1 MKRSPAAAALLV
13 VAVAAAAAADE
24 STWSAASPY
33 AQLAREPTLI
43 PKGKG
48 MLFIPTMSLPIG
60 NEPKFQVFRDG
71 REVRS
76 ASPGRGLSLD
86 PGMYQVRFGS
96 GNLSQLI
103 RRNVPVFEGETTM
116 LKPTWSALVIEV
128 IDRTRTSVNESY
140 ELFDESGESYG
151 TGFGIEEER
160 GERVRTWILKPGVYS
175 VVRLG
180 DSFATIDK
188 FSVQLLP
195 GTLTQRN
202 LVHDGETGGFTSFYQ
217 RPLLHALTPRAT
229 SAFLSQ
235 TEISGSV
242 RVNTSQ
248 KTAADNL
255 TSANLVFQL
264 FNRTGYNTDRHFAS
278 IRIHL
283 EQGANWQEGNELQ
296 KGIDHAEGR
305 ITYIHRLSPRIGP
318 YLRGVIHSNVFP
330 SETRF
335 RAPRDL
341 IRTTTSGRSDT
352 LRQITR
358 FTTAPSFSPITFR
371 EGIGLNSRVFRY
383 FALNTDLRLGIG
395 ALQEVYKDFF
405 DVRTDSAATR
415 AAEFRSSSTT
425 GFEALVILDAR
436 LSRLVSLDSEFDI
449 LMSSRDSKE
458 WFFNWENRLRIALT
472 SFASLDIIADFE
484 RTQGLRRLAA
494 REQVLL
500 RFSRY
505 F

>member
-1 MKRSPAAAALLV
+1 MRAPRAAAFLL
-13 VAVAAAAAADE
+13 AVCASAAADE
-24 STWSAASPY
+24 STWSAASPH
-33 AQLAREPTLI
+33 AQLARDPTLL

-48 MLFIPTMSLPIG
+48 MLFIPTMTLPIG

-71 REVRS
+71 REIRV
-76 ASPGRGLSLD
+76 ASPGRGLPLD

-103 RRNVPVFEGETTM
+103 RKDVPVFEGETTL
-116 LKPTWSALVIEV
+116 LKPTWSALVIDV
-128 IDRTRTSVNESY
+128 IDQTRTSVNESY

-151 TGFGIEEER
+151 PGFGIEEER
-160 GERVRTWILKPGVYS
+160 GERVRTWILRPGVYS

-195 GTLTQRN
+195 GVLTQRN
-202 LVHDGETGGFTSFYQ
+202 LVYDSDSGEFTSFYQ
-217 RPLLHALTPRAT
+217 RPLLHALAPRAT
-229 SAFLSQ
+229 AAALSQ
-235 TEISGSV
+235 TELSGSV

-248 KTAADNL
+248 KTAGDNL

-264 FNRTGYNTDRHFAS
+264 FNHTRYNTDRHFAS
-278 IRIHL
+278 MRIHL
-283 EQGANWQEGNELQ
+283 EQGANWQEGQELQ
-296 KGIDHAEGR
+296 KGIDRAEGR
-305 ITYIHRLSPRIGP
+305 ATYIYRLSPRIGP
-318 YLRGVIHSNVFP
+318 YLRGVILSNVFP
-330 SETRF
+330 SESRF
-335 RAPRDL
+335 RMERDL
-341 IRTTTSGRSDT
+341 IRETADGRVDT
-352 LRQITR
+352 LRGITR

-371 EGIGLNSRVFRY
+371 EGIGINSRVFRY

-395 ALQEVYKDFF
+395 ALQEVYKDFY
-405 DVRTDSAATR
+405 DVRTDSVATR
-415 AAEFRSSSTT
+415 VTEFKSSSTT

-449 LMSSRDSKE
+449 LMSSRDSNE
-458 WFFNWENRLRIALT
+458 WFFHWENRLRIALT
-472 SFASLDIIADFE
+472 SFVTLDIVADLE

-500 RFSRY
+500 RFSRL

>member
-1 MKRSPAAAALLV
+1 MRTSLTAALLL
-13 VAVAAAAAADE
+13 AAAVPAAADE
-24 STWSAASPY
+24 STWSAASPH
-33 AQLAREPTLI
+33 AQLARDPTLL

-71 REVRS
+71 REVRV
-76 ASPGRGLSLD
+76 ASPGRGLPLD

-103 RRNVPVFEGETTM
+103 RKDIPVFEGETTL
-116 LKPTWSALVIEV
+116 LKTTWSALVIEV
-128 IDRTRTSVNESY
+128 IDQTRTSVNESY

-151 TGFGIEEER
+151 PGFGIEEER
-160 GERVRTWILKPGVYS
+160 GERVRTWILRPGVYS

-180 DSFATIDK
+180 DSFGTIDK

-202 LVHDGETGGFTSFYQ
+202 LVYDSEAGEFTSFYQ

-229 SAFLSQ
+229 SAVLSQ
-235 TEISGSV
+235 TELSGSV

-248 KTAADNL
+248 KTAGDNL

-264 FNRTGYNTDRHFAS
+264 FNHTRYNTDRHFAS
-278 IRIHL
+278 IRMHV
-283 EQGANWQEGNELQ
+283 EQGANWQEDHELQ
-296 KGIDHAEGR
+296 KGIDRAEGR
-305 ITYIHRLSPRIGP
+305 ATYIYRLSPRIGP
-318 YLRGVIHSNVFP
+318 YLRGVVQSNVFP

-341 IRTTTSGRSDT
+341 LLMTNGGRVDT
-352 LRQITR
+352 LRGITR

-371 EGIGLNSRVFRY
+371 EGIGINSRVFRY

-395 ALQEVYKDFF
+395 SLQELYKDFYE
-405 DVRTDSAATR
+405 VSTDSVATR
-415 AAEFRSSSTT
+415 ATEFKSSSTS

-449 LMSSRDSKE
+449 LMSSRDSQE
-458 WFFNWENRLRIALT
+458 WFFTWENRLRIALT
-472 SFASLDIIADFE
+472 SFVTLDIIADLE

-500 RFSRY
+500 RFSRL

>member
-1 MKRSPAAAALLV
+1 MRAFRSAALFL
-13 VAVAAAAAADE
+13 ALATAAAADE
-24 STWSAASPY
+24 SSWSAASPF
-33 AQLAREPTLI
+33 AQLSRDPTLL

-48 MLFIPTMSLPIG
+48 MLFIPTMTLPIG

-76 ASPGRGLSLD
+76 ASPGRRLPLD
-86 PGMYQVRFGS
+86 PGLYQVRFGS

-103 RRNVPVFEGETTM
+103 RKNVPIFEGETTM
-116 LKPTWSALVIEV
+116 LKPTWSALVIDV
-128 IDRTRTSVNESY
+128 IDQTRTSVNESY

-151 TGFGIEEER
+151 PGFGIEEER
-160 GERVRTWILKPGVYS
+160 GERVRTWILRPGVYS

-188 FSVQLLP
+188 FSVQVLP
-195 GTLTQRN
+195 GIPTQRN
-202 LVHDGETGGFTSFYQ
+202 LVYNSEAGEFTSFYQ
-217 RPLLHALTPRAT
+217 RPQLHALVPRAT
-229 SAFLSQ
+229 SAVLSQ
-235 TEISGSV
+235 TELSGSV

-248 KTAADNL
+248 KTAGDNL
-255 TSANLVFQL
+255 TSANLALQL
-264 FNRTGYNTDRHFAS
+264 FNHARYNTDRHYAS
-278 IRIHL
+278 LRVLI
-283 EQGANWQEGNELQ
+283 EQGASWQESQELQ
-296 KGIDHAEGR
+296 KGVDRAESR
-305 ITYIHRLSPRIGP
+305 ATYIYRLSPRIGP

-335 RAPRDL
+335 RMPRDL
-341 IRTTTSGRSDT
+341 IRTASNGRVDT
-352 LRQITR
+352 LEGITR
-358 FTTAPSFSPITFR
+358 FTTAPSLSPITFR
-371 EGIGLNSRVFRY
+371 EGIGINSRVFRY

-395 ALQEVYKDFF
+395 ALQELYKGFF

-415 AAEFRSSSTT
+415 AIEFKSSSTT

-458 WFFNWENRLRIALT
+458 WFFTWENRLRIALT
-472 SFASLDIIADFE
+472 SFINLDINANLE

-500 RFSRY
+500 RFSR
-505 F
+505 FF